1 VKTVAR
7 SMGTSALILA
17 SFAILGAGLVAVTHI
32 GTQDRIAA
40 AQQAALEANLNALV
54 PAERYDNRV
63 AEDRLDVVAPE
74 WLGTDQPVPFYRAR
88 QAGQPVAL
96 FATPVAPDG
105 YSGSIHLL
113 IGVYADGTLAGVR
126 VLAHRETPGLGDPIE
141 ERRSPWILSFTGK
154 SLANPPPERWKV
166 KKDGGVFDQ
175 FTGATVTPRA
185 VVGAVRRFLE
195 YVQIHHER
203 LFAPPATTAPE
214 SGPTADSVDSIEP
227 RKRGEDP

>member
-1 VKTVAR
+1 
-7 SMGTSALILA
+7 MGTSALILA

-54 PAERYDNRV
+54 PEERYDNRV

-126 VLAHRETPGLGDPIE
+126 VLAHRETPGLGDVIE

-154 SLANPPPERWKV
+154 SLTNPPPERWKV

-203 LFAPPATTAPE
+203 LFAPTAASAPE
-214 SGPTADSVDSIEP
+214 SDLTSNSVDLIEP